1 MNNLAVNNGF
11 GEHAQTLGPQLTSVI
26 IKWAFLGQMF
36 GIFGAA
42 LARMA
47 FTMTL
52 LALLSPQ
59 QRIQLWLLRGLFF
72 VQLVLNLGT
81 GLFIPLQCQ
90 PSAGLWDHSI
100 PAKCLPPYVQ
110 AHLGFVTGCKLHL
123 RMLGNDYTH
132 KI

>member
-1 MNNLAVNNGF
+1 MDLTAFIINNLAVNNGF
-11 GEHAQTLGPQLTSVI
+11 GQHAQTLGPQLTSVV
-26 IKWAFLGQMF
+26 IKWTFLAQMF
-36 GIFGAA
+36 GIWGAA

-47 FTMTL
+47 FIMTL

-59 QRIQLWLLRGLFF
+59 QRVQLWLLRGFFF

-90 PSAGLWDHSI
+90 PTAGLWDHTI

-110 AHLGFVTGCKLHL
+110 AHLGFVQACKL
-123 RMLGNDYTH
+123 Y
-132 KI
+132 